1 MNNSINLNDL
11 LMEALSGLA
20 TDKTVSASDAIV
32 FSSELVE
39 TLISSIDPDNSLA
52 LTCPNADIDP
62 SYGNRES
69 GHMPS
74 TQPFG
79 ESDTSV
85 KPLGTPSA
93 SSIIEKIDTKTKA
106 KTMNILLHSFW
117 RMLNANDQNEIG
129 FNKEKLIETHIALVE
144 KMKSKGWVHQ
154 YMDSFDDTLPAHLRG
169 TIVGPANPPKDK
181 ADGNERESITVAP
194 AESSEPTTLKVDA
207 KLNVALPEVVVDKDS
222 YFKLKKQD
230 INQILGDEAAD
241 EITASL
247 PDDAL
252 YLLVDAVETGVF
264 NKVEITKQELENAAP
279 GYAGRMFV
287 EGHDWNN
294 PQKAIGQILK
304 ATVVFSPQKSKWVM
318 RVLAVIL
325 KEDAIKNFER
335 GLYKFVSIGATMKA
349 ICSVCGLTVQ
359 EGCRH
364 IKGMVYEG
372 ANGTKIECKYK
383 AVDLQMEELSA
394 VNVPACR
401 TASAYGRVSRE
412 QARDLLAASLGTTS
426 GEELVALEAAIE
438 LQEIIYGEHHMESKN
453 NIADWQKEFRIC
465 DAQGYN
471 SLMQEAAGN
480 IELSKTY
487 NDLVAHRNISKKEEN
502 LIFAHSLLHR
512 WFNQPNRIHGWTE
525 DAIAKMHCDIEAEL
539 LGMGVEQLPEVSV
552 MDSILHAKAESL
564 KDGGAGAAS
573 VSPAAAPAAGDSG
586 ADVALKFPVSDDE
599 DELNKPKKD
608 GSGNGQRA
616 NKGRGG
622 CDSENDNGQ
631 GKCKASSE
639 EKEELFSQNK
649 KNENSDVQ
657 QKCDDEMTEE
667 DEENEENCKKN
678 KKTFGANKIFNKNNI
693 VDSENDDNEEEDEQE
708 MQNEDCN
715 KNPDVKQ
722 EAVSLSDGLVRRAG
736 YQDGVSKAQ
745 AGETKAKGK
754 DQNLGADLPVKG
766 AEYRKGYET
775 GYKEAGKN
783 AEPDYVDDQIS
794 KTGGTEMAVENTE
807 KVVLEKAQKDEA
819 KKSGA
824 VKDFGTRKE
833 QGVAKPEVKYS
844 DADAKHERAE
854 EKGETNSTHEYDAKE
869 GHAKAEVQYKEQK
882 QDGDNYG
889 YLKCPKC
896 NQGNIMQE
904 TKKCPN
910 CGAPHSEL
918 IPIKEE
924 ERLGDFPYMK
934 THTAYDAP
942 PMEAKTPGVATPA
955 AQKSKLAQE
964 DQEDVVSS
972 IKTEMRLMKEHISKI
987 TNQSEAERDTW
998 YAERREL
1005 VNANQSL
1012 SEALTAT
1019 QEDIDTIRLDLDT
1032 KTSMYKTLLEEHQ
1045 ALLRQVEEHAN
1056 FAKKQLVDEIVS
1068 SKINLG
1074 LIDDENVNDQS
1085 QLYMEKSIETLRVL
1099 QEEMAANSQRIS
1111 DIVLQS
1117 KFGVPKGK
1125 ELDGDSETTEGV
1137 KVSKGETVESKEEAK
1152 KQQDAADK
1160 MATQEEIDEAAKE
1173 LGELKQGAVKQSNTI
1188 MAQVRRSLTN
1198 NRRTR

>member
-20 TDKTVSASDAIV
+20 TDKTVSVSDAIV
-32 FSSELVE
+32 FSSELVDSL
-39 TLISSIDPDNSLA
+39 TSFIDPQNSLS
-52 LTCPNADIDP
+52 LTCPNADIDT
-62 SYGNRES
+62 SYGNRRS
-69 GHMPS
+69 GHLPS
-74 TQPFG
+74 SKPFG
-79 ESDTSV
+79 ENDTGV
-85 KPLGTPSA
+85 TPLGTPSV
-93 SSIIEKIDTKTKA
+93 SSLVEKIDTKTKS

-169 TIVGPANPPKDK
+169 TIVGPANPSKDK
-181 ADGNERESITVAP
+181 AEGDEREPITVAP
-194 AESSEPTTLKVDA
+194 LESASSTTLEIDA
-207 KLNVALPEVVVDKDS
+207 KLNVALPEVAVDKNS

-230 INQILGDEAAD
+230 IKQILGDDAAD
-241 EITASL
+241 EITANL

-325 KEDAIKNFER
+325 KEEAIKSFER

-372 ANGTKIECKYK
+372 ANGSKVECKYK

-401 TASAYGRVSRE
+401 TASAYGRVTRE
-412 QARDLLAASLGTTS
+412 QARDLLAASLGTMS
-426 GEELVALEAAIE
+426 GEGLVALEAAIE
-438 LQEIIYGEHHMESKN
+438 LQEIIYGEHQMESRN
-453 NIADWQKEFRIC
+453 NIADWQRDFRIR

-471 SLMQEAAGN
+471 SLMQDAAN
-480 IELSKTY
+480 SIELNKTY
-487 NDLVAHRNISKKEEN
+487 SDLVAHRGIAKKEEN

-512 WFNQPNRIHGWTE
+512 WFNQPSRVHAWTE
-525 DAIAKMHCDIEAEL
+525 NDIAKMHCEIEAEL
-539 LGMGVEQLPEVSV
+539 LNMGVENLPDVSV
-552 MDSILHAKAESL
+552 MDSILHAKAASL
-564 KDGGAGAAS
+564 KDSGAAS
-573 VSPAAAPAAGDSG
+573 ASPATAPSASSSG
-586 ADVALKFPVSDDE
+586 ADIALKYPISDE
-599 DELNKPKKD
+599 KNSE
-608 GSGNGQRA
+608 SEE
-616 NKGRGG
+616 
-622 CDSENDNGQ
+622 DSEKKQ
-631 GKCKASSE
+631 EE
-639 EKEELFSQNK
+639 EKKRSSDEENKENFLQNK
-649 KNENSDVQ
+649 KCEDAEPQQDSDDIVPKKEEESEKKCEN
-657 QKCDDEMTEE
+657 
-667 DEENEENCKKN
+667 NN
-678 KKTFGANKIFNKNNI
+678 KTFGANKILNKNNI
-693 VDSENDDNEEEDEQE
+693 VDSENEEEDDEQE
-708 MQNEDCN
+708 MKNQDCN
-715 KNPDVKQ
+715 KNPDVQQ
-722 EAVSLSDGLVRRAG
+722 EAISLSDGLVRRAG

-766 AEYRKGYET
+766 ADYRKGYET
-775 GYKEAGKN
+775 GYKEAEKN

-824 VKDFGTRKE
+824 VKDLGTRKE
-833 QGVAKPEVKYS
+833 QGVAKPEVEYS
-844 DADAKHERAE
+844 DADAKNVERAE
-854 EKGETNSTHEYDAKE
+854 NKGETNSQHEYDAKK

-882 QDGDNYG
+882 QDGANYG

-896 NQGNIMQE
+896 NQGNINQD
-904 TKKCPN
+904 TSKCPN
-910 CGAPHSEL
+910 CGAPHSDL
-918 IPIKEE
+918 IPVKEE

-934 THTAYDAP
+934 THSAFDAP

-955 AQKSKLAQE
+955 AQKSKLSQE
-964 DQEDVVSS
+964 DQGELVSS
-972 IKTEMRLMKEHISKI
+972 IQTEMRLMKEHISKI
-987 TNQSEAERDTW
+987 TTQADAERDTW

-1005 VNANQSL
+1005 VSANQSL
-1012 SEALTAT
+1012 SGALTAT
-1019 QEDIDTIRLDLDT
+1019 QEDLNTVQLDLDT
-1032 KTSMYKTLLEEHQ
+1032 KVSMYKTLLEEHQ
-1045 ALLRQVEEHAN
+1045 ALLRQVEEHAS
-1056 FAKKQLVDEIVS
+1056 FAKKQLVDEIIS

-1074 LIDDENVNDQS
+1074 LIDDDGIEGQS
-1085 QLYMEKSIETLRVL
+1085 QNYMEKPIETLRVL
-1099 QEEMAANSQRIS
+1099 HEEMAANSQRIS

-1125 ELDGDSETTEGV
+1125 EVEGACGTTEGV
-1137 KVSKGETVESKEEAK
+1137 KVSKGEAVESAEDAK
-1152 KQQDAADK
+1152 KQQKAADK

-1173 LGELKQGAVKQSNTI
+1173 LGELKQGAKQSNTI